1 MAAEQA
7 PIPYVKPQ
15 VVARTGETA
24 QEEQELVLEQARH
37 PCLETMENISFI
49 PNDANFGKD
58 RRFCIITGP
67 NLGGKSTYLR
77 SGGHW
82 LNFCTSF
89 LAKIPTFSFSL
100 GHFCHTIFLFRAGNI
115 LIVSCK
121 KLTFHKAKLVTLV
134 GKC

>member
-77 SGGHW
+77 SAGHW
-82 LNFCTSF
+82 PIFCFSF
-89 LAKIPTFSFSL
+89 LSKRLDMDIRFRNRQLCKIDILQSKASDPGWEML
-100 GHFCHTIFLFRAGNI
+100 GRWH
-115 LIVSCK
+115 
-121 KLTFHKAKLVTLV
+121 
-134 GKC
+134 

>member
-1 MAAEQA
+1 MICSLHEYQEQVYKFSVHPWCVDCLVAFAVAAEQA

-77 SGGHW
+77 SVGHW
-82 LNFCTSF
+82 LNFFISF
-89 LAKIPTFSFSL
+89 LSKNTNL
-100 GHFCHTIFLFRAGNI
+100 
-115 LIVSCK
+115 
-121 KLTFHKAKLVTLV
+121 
-134 GKC
+134 